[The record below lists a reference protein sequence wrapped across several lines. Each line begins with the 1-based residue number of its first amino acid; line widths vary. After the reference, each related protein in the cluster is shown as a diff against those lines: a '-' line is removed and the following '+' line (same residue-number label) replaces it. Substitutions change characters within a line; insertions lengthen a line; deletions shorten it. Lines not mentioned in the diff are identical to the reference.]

1 MKERGAKRESG
12 GRGWGGA
19 VCDDGSTRLTP
30 FPLRPITTG
39 FELFLRGLHSEMIFS
54 IYYYYIS
61 LLIMFYFEDQEVFSV
76 LNYCQMPSSLNEVYQ
91 GNVLPSVTNQS
102 IKIILFSLAGNQMRP
117 ASQKYLLILLAITK
131 SFSDC
136 KYCIQS
142 FTNLNLISL
151 SVCFN

>member
-1 MKERGAKRESG
+1 M
-12 GRGWGGA
+12 GGA

-30 FPLRPITTG
+30 FPIRPITTG

-102 IKIILFSLAGNQMRP
+102 IKIILFSLAGN
-117 ASQKYLLILLAITK
+117 
-131 SFSDC
+131 
-136 KYCIQS
+136 
-142 FTNLNLISL
+142 
-151 SVCFN
+151 